1 MRLTGTDWQAVAGRE
16 YRLQKEDTAHARFF
30 FQPLHH
36 FYHRNLEVL
45 ADMADY
51 MALRMGVPVCRMFRN
66 RENQY
71 VTEVGGVPSVLMS
84 LPDEKRYP
92 SLSIGAALAEFHRR
106 TALQDIQYFPESPV
120 GGRVSEWINRMD
132 ALGKKYAEIQ
142 GKEHADFFEQSFLA
156 SFPYFTGCAENA
168 IQLSVDTFIDHT
180 DQETAVIGH
189 FRFSGLES
197 LYPENPAF
205 WVADDRSRDLAEWL
219 RILAWTRSGA
229 DQEAAAER
237 FLDDYEA
244 HFPLTDQ
251 LTANLFGRLLFP
263 LSFLECCER
272 YFSGSDQQDR
282 QLLEETIRAN
292 EEKAG
297 ACESMLTYLT
307 KRYAH
312 RFEAPEW
319 LAAGGAR

>member
-1 MRLTGTDWQAVAGRE
+1 MAGADWPAVAGRK

-45 ADMADY
+45 ADIADNL
-51 MALRMGVPVCRMFRN
+51 ALGTIPVCRMFRN

-71 VTEVGGVPSVLMS
+71 VTEVDGVPSVLMS
-84 LPDEKRYP
+84 LPDENRHP
-92 SLSIGAALAEFHRR
+92 SLPLGAALADFHRR
-106 TALQDIQYFPESPV
+106 TALQDTQRFPESPV
-120 GGRVSEWINRMD
+120 AGRTSEWVGRID
-132 ALGKKYAEIQ
+132 ALAKKYTEIQ
-142 GKEHADFFEQSFLA
+142 TKKQTDFFEQRLLA
-156 SFPYFTGCAENA
+156 NFPYFSGCAENA
-168 IQLSVDTFIDHT
+168 IQLGVDTFIDHSYG
-180 DQETAVIGH
+180 ETAVIGH
-189 FRFSGLES
+189 FRFSGSES

-219 RILAWTRSGA
+219 RMLAWTRSGP
-229 DQEAAAER
+229 DQEAAAES
-237 FLDDYEA
+237 FLNDYEA
-244 HFPLTDQ
+244 RFPLTDP
-251 LTANLFGRLLFP
+251 LAAHLFSRLLFP

-272 YFSGSDQQDR
+272 YFSGSDREDR

-297 ACESMLTYLT
+297 NIESMLAFLT
-307 KRYAH
+307 KRYAN

-319 LAAGGAR
+319 LASGGTR